1 MMAKSIDDITP
12 EQWNEINRKHLKMSK
27 DKPSAVDDAADVMS
41 KYEKPAY
48 DDPEMMA
55 DAVKQSLD
63 YPSVLS
69 HDDVDYI
76 YSEGD
81 IIREIKDY
89 IDSTYN
95 QHYSKNKFQA
105 TEFIIDGGHGEGF
118 CIGNI
123 LKYAQRYGNKDGYNR
138 KDLMKVIHYA
148 IIMLHVH
155 DHLGRK

>member
-1 MMAKSIDDITP
+1 MAKSIDDITP

-155 DHLGRK
+155 DHLGR